1 VSTGYTGPDPGLSYT
16 GPDAGLGYTSADQ
29 APAQDISLGERHL
42 LLHQRAQ
49 VARDVPQALAKAEV
63 KQSTSQLGKGIG
75 MLVGAGIG
83 GFFVLLFLSISLWW
97 AIGNYTGRGW
107 AALIV
112 AVVWAIIAAIL
123 LSVGRKELKRVR
135 GLPTTADTLGKIPN
149 AVKGKEEDNR

>member
-1 VSTGYTGPDPGLSYT
+1 VSTGYTEPDP
-16 GPDAGLGYTSADQ
+16 ARGYTSAEHEQGQDQ
-29 APAQDISLGERHL
+29 EISLGERL
-42 LLHQRAQ
+42 GN
-49 VARDVPQALAKAEV
+49 VTRDLSTLMQQEVALAKAEV
-63 KQSTSQLGKGIG
+63 KQSSSQLGKGIG
-75 MLVGAGIG
+75 LLVGAGIG

>member
-1 VSTGYTGPDPGLSYT
+1 VSTGYTEPDP
-16 GPDAGLGYTSADQ
+16 ARGYSAAEQGQDQ
-29 APAQDISLGERHL
+29 EISLGERL
-42 LLHQRAQ
+42 GN
-49 VARDVPQALAKAEV
+49 VTRDLSTLMQQEVALAKAEV
-63 KQSTSQLGKGIG
+63 KQSSSQLGKGIG
-75 MLVGAGIG
+75 LLVGAGIG
-83 GFFVLLFLSISLWW
+83 AFFVLLFLSISLWW

>member
-1 VSTGYTGPDPGLSYT
+1 VSTGYTEPDPARAY
-16 GPDAGLGYTSADQ
+16 AGVQPGQDQ
-29 APAQDISLGERHL
+29 EISLGERL
-42 LLHQRAQ
+42 GN
-49 VARDVPQALAKAEV
+49 VTRDLSTLMQQEVALAKAEV
-63 KQSTSQLGKGIG
+63 KQSSSQLGKGIG
-75 MLVGAGIG
+75 LLVGAGIG
-83 GFFVLLFLSISLWW
+83 AFFVLLFLSISLWW
-97 AIGNYTGRGW
+97 AIGNAIGRGW

>member
-1 VSTGYTGPDPGLSYT
+1 VSTGYTEPDPGRSYT
-16 GPDAGLGYTSADQ
+16 AAGQ
-29 APAQDISLGERHL
+29 VPAEDVSIGERL
-42 LLHQRAQ
+42 GN
-49 VARDVPQALAKAEV
+49 VTRDLSTLMRQEVALAKAEV
-63 KQSTSQLGKGIG
+63 TQSASQAGKGVG
-75 MLVGAGIG
+75 LLVGAAIG

-123 LSVGRKELKRVR
+123 LSVGRKELKKVR
-135 GLPTTADTLGKIPN
+135 GIPTTTDTLGKIPN

>member
-1 VSTGYTGPDPGLSYT
+1 MSTGYTEPDPGRSYSEAEQ
-16 GPDAGLGYTSADQ
+16 GHDQ
-29 APAQDISLGERHL
+29 EVSLGERL
-42 LLHQRAQ
+42 GN
-49 VARDVPQALAKAEV
+49 VTRDLSTLMQQEVALAKAEV
-63 KQSTSQLGKGIG
+63 KQSTSQLGKGVG
-75 MLVGAGIG
+75 MLAGAAIG

-97 AIGNYTGRGW
+97 AIGNATGRGW

-135 GLPTTADTLGKIPN
+135 GVPTTVDTLGKIPN

>member
-1 VSTGYTGPDPGLSYT
+1 VSTGYTEPDPARAY
-16 GPDAGLGYTSADQ
+16 AGVQPGQDQ
-29 APAQDISLGERHL
+29 EISLGERL
-42 LLHQRAQ
+42 GN
-49 VARDVPQALAKAEV
+49 VTRDLSTLMQQEVALAKAEV
-63 KQSTSQLGKGIG
+63 KQSSSQLGKGIG
-75 MLVGAGIG
+75 LLVGAGIG
-83 GFFVLLFLSISLWW
+83 AFFVLLFLSVSLWW
-97 AIGNYTGRGW
+97 AIGNAIGRGW

>member
-1 VSTGYTGPDPGLSYT
+1 MSTGYTEPDP
-16 GPDAGLGYTSADQ
+16 ARGYVSAEHEQ
-29 APAQDISLGERHL
+29 GQEISLGERL
-42 LLHQRAQ
+42 GN
-49 VARDVPQALAKAEV
+49 VTRDLSTLMQQEVALAKAEV
-63 KQSTSQLGKGIG
+63 KQSTSQLGKGVG

-112 AVVWAIIAAIL
+112 AVVWAIVAAIL
-123 LSVGRKELKRVR
+123 LSFGRKELKRVR
-135 GLPTTADTLGKIPN
+135 GLPTTADTLSKIPN

>member
-1 VSTGYTGPDPGLSYT
+1 VSTGYTEPDPARSYT
-16 GPDAGLGYTSADQ
+16 G
-29 APAQDISLGERHL
+29 AQQGQEQEISLGERL
-42 LLHQRAQ
+42 GN
-49 VARDVPQALAKAEV
+49 VTRDLSTLMQQEVALAKAEV
-63 KQSTSQLGKGIG
+63 KQSSSQLGKGIG
-75 MLVGAGIG
+75 LLVGAGIG
-83 GFFVLLFLSISLWW
+83 AFFVLLFLSISLWW
-97 AIGNYTGRGW
+97 AIGNAIGRGW

>member
-1 VSTGYTGPDPGLSYT
+1 MSTGWTEPDPT
-16 GPDAGLGYTSADQ
+16 HGYTAAPQGQ
-29 APAQDISLGERHL
+29 AEDVSLGERL
-42 LLHQRAQ
+42 GN
-49 VARDVPQALAKAEV
+49 VTRDLSTLMQQEVALAKAEV
-63 KQSTSQLGKGIG
+63 KQSTSQLGKGVG
-75 MLVGAGIG
+75 LLVGAGIG
-83 GFFVLLFLSISLWW
+83 GFFVLLFLSVSLWW

-135 GLPTTADTLGKIPN
+135 GLPTTTDTLGKIPN

>member
-1 VSTGYTGPDPGLSYT
+1 VSTGYTEPDPARGYT
-16 GPDAGLGYTSADQ
+16 GAQHGQDQ
-29 APAQDISLGERHL
+29 EISLGERL
-42 LLHQRAQ
+42 GN
-49 VARDVPQALAKAEV
+49 VTRDLSTLMQQEVALAKAEV
-63 KQSTSQLGKGIG
+63 KQSSSQLGKGIG
-75 MLVGAGIG
+75 LLVGAGIG

-97 AIGNYTGRGW
+97 AIGNATGRGW

-112 AVVWAIIAAIL
+112 AVVWAIIAFIL